1 MCRHLAIIIKFVN
14 LYCLIQDPPKEED
27 LSFLERP
34 RLEAEYLK
42 LKEQK
47 RKAEQYA
54 VEAKQTAQRV
64 RWWSERIISLMCLRL
79 SNSSILYVILHLSNS
94 SITNFV
100 GQTAVWTHQDI
111 SSSKFTENASW
122 IKLSTNI
129 LHRCETTH
137 NSIAGVGMAR
147 EWGFLQL

>member
-1 MCRHLAIIIKFVN
+1 MQLCSNVTALIYICKHLAIVIEFVN

-64 RWWSERIISLMCLRL
+64 R
-79 SNSSILYVILHLSNS
+79 
-94 SITNFV
+94 
-100 GQTAVWTHQDI
+100 
-111 SSSKFTENASW
+111 
-122 IKLSTNI
+122 
-129 LHRCETTH
+129 
-137 NSIAGVGMAR
+137 
-147 EWGFLQL
+147 

>member
-1 MCRHLAIIIKFVN
+1 
-14 LYCLIQDPPKEED
+14 LIQDPPKEED

-64 RWWSERIISLMCLRL
+64 R
-79 SNSSILYVILHLSNS
+79 
-94 SITNFV
+94 
-100 GQTAVWTHQDI
+100 
-111 SSSKFTENASW
+111 
-122 IKLSTNI
+122 
-129 LHRCETTH
+129 
-137 NSIAGVGMAR
+137 
-147 EWGFLQL
+147 